1 MSQTTENR
9 RDALNELARDQV
21 SRSYTAQVRDLYDA
35 IENALASGVSRTA
48 IHQKLVDTGMAISLR
63 NFDQAL
69 YRIRKSEKKKTLPKK
84 SVGTDK
90 THGAE
95 SMPAGLS
102 VEMIKEE
109 KPKEKASFRQNLK
122 EIRKNVENT
131 NWADLINE

>member
-69 YRIRKSEKKKTLPKK
+69 YRIRKSEKKKALPKK

-95 SMPAGLS
+95 SMPAARS
-102 VEMIKEE
+102 VETIKEE
-109 KPKEKASFRQNLK
+109 KPKEKVSFRQNMK

>member
-21 SRSYTAQVRDLYDA
+21 TRSYTAQVRDLYDA

-69 YRIRKSEKKKTLPKK
+69 YRIRKSEKKKALPKK

-95 SMPAGLS
+95 STPAALS
-102 VEMIKEE
+102 VETIKEE
-109 KPKEKASFRQNLK
+109 KPKEKVSFRQNLK

>member
-9 RDALNELARDQV
+9 RDALNKLARDQV

-35 IENALASGVSRTA
+35 IENALAYGVSRTA
-48 IHQKLVDTGMAISLR
+48 IHQKLVDTGMTISLR

-69 YRIRKSEKKKTLPKK
+69 YRIRKSEKEKTLHKK

-95 SMPAGLS
+95 SMPAALS
-102 VEMIKEE
+102 VETLKEE
-109 KPKEKASFRQNLK
+109 KLKEKVSFRQNLK